1 MKPLLDYLM
10 PQSASGPYR
19 VRPLTWK
26 VVKLDGPVTKEI
38 GLDVQYGVVIS
49 SDAMLEKT
57 QTLLFCPLLS
67 GLDAEGLPLETM
79 PWHVEVELEDDKS
92 GRLAR
97 LPFARAFM
105 STKIVLPISRNE
117 VDGDGRS
124 RGWLRRDSQR
134 AASKKLKDWLPPFRD
149 LAR

>member
-1 MKPLLDYLM
+1 MSILELFT
-10 PQSASGPYR
+10 
-19 VRPLTWK
+19 RPVVTRPRGRSITWK
-26 VVKLDGPVTKEI
+26 VVRIDGPVTGNV

-49 SDAMLEKT
+49 SDAMLAYT

-67 GLDAEGLPLETM
+67 GLDKEGLQLETM
-79 PWHVEVELEDDKS
+79 PWHVEVEVEDDPT

-97 LPFARAFM
+97 LPYNRTLM

-117 VDGDGRS
+117 VDADGRS
-124 RGWLRRDSQR
+124 RGWLQRASQR
-134 AASKKLKDWLPPFRD
+134 AASAKLRAWLPPFRQ

>member
-1 MKPLLDYLM
+1 VALLDRFSRQ
-10 PQSASGPYR
+10 PSGPAR
-19 VRPLTWK
+19 ARPLTWK
-26 VVKLDGPVTKEI
+26 VIRIDGPVTKEI

-49 SDAMLEKT
+49 SDAMLEKA

-79 PWHVEVELEDDKS
+79 PWHVQVEIEEDRS
-92 GRLAR
+92 GRVAG
-97 LPFARAFM
+97 LPYNKIFL

-124 RGWLRRDSQR
+124 RGWLKRDSQR
-134 AASKKLKDWLPPFRD
+134 AAARKLKDWLPSFRD